1 MAPSTVL
8 PAFQVVLNPAAGQA
22 DAQRLRA
29 VLAQVFEAAGRDWA
43 WVPVAGTRGL
53 PAACQAA
60 AARAAGEGGV
70 LVAVGGDGTLNTVA
84 RAALGQGC
92 PVGVIPQGT
101 FNYFARAHG
110 IPQDAQA
117 AARALLRAQ
126 PQPVQVGLA
135 NGRLFLVNASLGLH
149 PRLLLEREV
158 RQARWGRRR
167 WVAPLSYLATL
178 AGWRHRLRLD
188 IEADGRRAQRVTAAL
203 FIGNNRLQLERL
215 GLRPDV
221 VMPVGHGEMAG
232 LVLRPM
238 PGWALLGVAMRA
250 ALGRLDDGR
259 DVESFSLRRLTVG
272 MPGPWRVR
280 VALDGEVGRMAPP
293 LVFEVS
299 PTPLLLMRP
308 LPQDRVAPG

>member
-1 MAPSTVL
+1 MAT
-8 PAFQVVLNPAAGQA
+8 FHVVLNPAAGQA

-29 VLAQVFEAAGRDWA
+29 LLAQEFEAAGQRLE
-43 WVPVAGTRGL
+43 WVAVAGTRDL
-53 PAACQAA
+53 ERACRQAG
-60 AARAAGEGGV
+60 ARAAQEGGI

-84 RAALGQGC
+84 RAALAHRC
-92 PVGVIPQGT
+92 PIGVIPQGT

-117 AARALLRAQ
+117 AVRALLRAQ

-188 IEADGRRAQRVTAAL
+188 IEADGRRAQRATAAL
-203 FIGNNRLQLERL
+203 FVGNNRLQLERL
-215 GLRPDV
+215 GVASDV
-221 VMPVGHGEMAG
+221 VLPVGHGELAG

-238 PGWALLGVAMRA
+238 PWWSLLGVALRA
-250 ALGRLDDGR
+250 ALGRLDDDR

-272 MPGPWRVR
+272 MPGNWRVR
-280 VALDGEVGRMAPP
+280 VALDGEVGRMTPP
-293 LVFEVS
+293 LTFEVS